1 MLVHTLRTETGTEIP
16 YITYYK
22 KYDPINI
29 DNVYNATKTDSNEHV
44 SNIWNYENF
53 LNNDVHIIKS
63 TTGTGKTTATAQH
76 VEK

>member
-1 MLVHTLRTETGTEIP
+1 MVHILRTETGTEIP
-16 YITYYK
+16 YITYSE
-22 KYDPINI
+22 KYDPITI
-29 DNVYNATKTDSNEHV
+29 DNFYNATKTDNNEHV
-44 SNIWNYENF
+44 SNIWNYKDC